1 MAVLMQ
7 RLQLGAEEAEELVT
21 SASDD
26 ALQGAG
32 THPLPVQP
40 LSDAVK

>member
-1 MAVLMQ
+1 MLLQ
-7 RLQLGAEEAEELVT
+7 GLQLGAEDAEELVT

-32 THPLPVQP
+32 MHPLPVQP
-40 LSDAVK
+40 LSSAVM